1 MSVEKHIPNPYIEGF
16 IRDIRTP
23 GIRDPYI
30 EQREDKAKQIMDH
43 LADLRLEHED
53 LVTKFPQ
60 LDVNSNDQ
68 FALTPFD
75 DLVALELMI
84 PPEVHMRS
92 WEIQREE
99 NLTIANHPARLFAM
113 NELEQ
118 RGFVPPK
125 KVRRPIGKN
134 HRPIDRARKNGEI
147 INLSDLGQSRQLGLT
162 RKEAKHPQVH
172 RTPFLAVGPLSFMGD
187 RVRSFVGVGAMSDI
201 TGSVLAG
208 VTLSK
213 MHVLWHVPKD
223 GIYSDPKKQ
232 VDFVSAVISELR
244 NPNDPLLRFYT
255 KEEREQIIDRW
266 ISCMVVSTEADPD
279 KALRRFEGA
288 FNVGARSVRPYQ
300 HTGGI
305 EVIKTTGALKINF
318 PDTEIFSSQISSEYI
333 AQACE
338 DAGASAGILGVG
350 SGGRCITAKMAALIP
365 TNAHLAWQLR
375 GKLHRM
381 PIMAEG
387 GAINN
392 PVVSALVGMSGVLGS
407 GSLGGGTFEAPGG
420 MFFFSNDNG
429 QTFLKPYRGE
439 ASEAFKYLGGKSYPS
454 GSPFFKEGDGT
465 YRVFDPFVPSITS
478 KIRNAWQSI
487 IVGASDLGLNGDD
500 PDLIGQI
507 HRLKRSPLERIT
519 QEGTKSQ
526 NTHPSS

>member
-1 MSVEKHIPNPYIEGF
+1 MNGEKHIPNPHIDDF
-16 IRDIRTP
+16 IKEIRTQ
-23 GIRDPYI
+23 GKKDPFI
-30 EQREDKAKQIMDH
+30 VQRESEVKGIMSKLD
-43 LADLRLEHED
+43 DLRLEHAA
-53 LVTKFPQ
+53 LVERFPA
-60 LDVNSNDQ
+60 LDVSPNDQ

-75 DLVALELMI
+75 DFESLELTI
-84 PPEVHMRS
+84 PPEVHIRS

-113 NELEQ
+113 NELER
-118 RGFVPPK
+118 RGFNPPK
-125 KVRRPIGKN
+125 KVRRPVGKN
-134 HRPIDRARKNGEI
+134 RRPIDRARKNGEI
-147 INLSDLGQSRQLGLT
+147 INLSDLGQSRQLELT
-162 RKEAKHPQVH
+162 RKESQHPQVH

-187 RVRSFVGVGAMSDI
+187 RVRSFIGVGEMSDI

-232 VDFVSAVISELR
+232 SEFVRAVVSALN
-244 NPNDPLLRFYT
+244 NPDDPLLRYYSP
-255 KEEREQIIDRW
+255 EERKQLIDRW
-266 ISCMVVSTEADPD
+266 ISCMVISTEADPD
-279 KALRRFEGA
+279 KALRRFELA
-288 FNVGARSVRPYQ
+288 FNAGGRSARPYQ

-305 EVIKTTGALKINF
+305 EVVKTTEGLKKNF
-318 PDTEIFSSQISSEYI
+318 PVAEIFSSQISSEYI

-338 DAGASAGILGVG
+338 DAGASGGILGVG
-350 SGGRCITAKMAALIP
+350 SGGRCNTAKMAALIP
-365 TNAHLAWQLR
+365 TNAHLAWNLR

-420 MFFFSNDNG
+420 MFYFTKDG
-429 QTFLKPYRGE
+429 GKTLVKLYRGE
-439 ASEAFKYLGGKSYPS
+439 ASEAFKYLGEKTYPS

-465 YRVFDPFVPSITS
+465 YRDFDPFAPSITS
-478 KIRNAWQSI
+478 KIRNAWQSV
-487 IVGASDLGLNGDD
+487 IVGASDLGLNGNDAD
-500 PDLIGQI
+500 VIGQM

-526 NTHPSS
+526 NTHPST